1 VRCLGL
7 IAATA
12 IALSPLTIAA
22 HHLTAAMSQ
31 PAAPAPLVSASR
43 EVESTIVIA
52 LVNPTYPT
60 SLAGEADALAADVN
74 RERAKRGISQLA
86 RDASLDRFAH
96 AKAVD
101 MAARGYFGHTSP
113 EGITFAERM
122 RAGRWPTAYVGENI
136 AFDRDEPAAHQA
148 FLNSPPHLANVI
160 DPNQRRIG
168 VAVVTVGHNETFY
181 VEDFS
186 Q

>member
-1 VRCLGL
+1 MRRLG
-7 IAATA
+7 IFAATI
-12 IALSPLTIAA
+12 IALSPLVA
-22 HHLTAAMSQ
+22 SG
-31 PAAPAPLVSASR
+31 PAPLVSASR
-43 EVESTIVIA
+43 EVESTIQIA
-52 LVNPTYPT
+52 LVDTHYPA
-60 SLAGEADALAADVN
+60 SLESEADALAGDVN
-74 RERAKRGISQLA
+74 RERAKRGISQLT
-86 RDASLDRFAH
+86 RDVSLDRFAH

-122 RAGRWPTAYVGENI
+122 RSGRWPTAYVGENI

-148 FLNSPPHLANVI
+148 FLNSAPHLTNVI
-160 DPNQRRIG
+160 DPNERRIG
-168 VAVVTVGHNETFY
+168 VAVVTVGHNQTFY